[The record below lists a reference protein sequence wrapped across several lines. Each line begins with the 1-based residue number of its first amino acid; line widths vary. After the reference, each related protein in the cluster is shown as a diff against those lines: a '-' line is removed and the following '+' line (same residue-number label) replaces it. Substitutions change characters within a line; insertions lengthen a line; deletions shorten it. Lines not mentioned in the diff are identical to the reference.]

1 MPSAAP
7 PGRTPAG
14 APHAA
19 GMPPGGAQQPAA
31 GMPPAGSAPLGTPPA
46 GSPPPEEPA
55 GPPPPHGP
63 GAVVPF
69 TAAPRE
75 RNPRIWIGLGAVALL
90 VVLCCGGGVAG
101 IFGFGAYQEH
111 QISAAAD
118 KFLVAL
124 ESQQYPQA
132 YRMQCQQAR
141 AQESEHEFVS
151 RLDSQPRLQSHHLSA
166 PRQYQGN
173 TVFEVPATLRYVD
186 GRSRSSDIIVVG
198 SGTGGSVGWRVCG
211 TAG

>member
-1 MPSAAP
+1 
-7 PGRTPAG
+7 
-14 APHAA
+14 
-19 GMPPGGAQQPAA
+19 
-31 GMPPAGSAPLGTPPA
+31 MPPAGPPA
-46 GSPPPEEPA
+46 PPSEPA
-55 GPPPPHGP
+55 GPPPPAGP

-75 RNPRIWIGLGAVALL
+75 RNPRVWIGLGVVAFL
-90 VVLCCGGGVAG
+90 VVLCCGGGIAG
-101 IFGFGAYQEH
+101 IFGYGTYQEH

-124 ESQQYPQA
+124 EDQQYAQA

-151 RLDSQPRLQSHHLSA
+151 RLDNQPRLESHQLST

-173 TVFEVPATLRYVD
+173 TVFEVPATLQYE
-186 GRSRSSDIIVVG
+186 GGQSRSLDVIVVG
-198 SGTGGSVGWRVCG
+198 SSAGGGVGWQVCG
-211 TAG
+211 TTG